1 MAISRMVGARI
12 KRREDPRLITGA
24 ATYVDDIKLYDMQY
38 LALLRSVYAHARIVR
53 LNASKALAGPGVAAV
68 LTGEDVRRA
77 SAPLPTA
84 GGVED
89 LKVPDHDAM
98 PEGRSEEHTSEL
110 QSRGH
115 LVCRLLL
122 EK

>member
-38 LALLRSVYAHARIVR
+38 LALLRSVHAHAKIVR

-84 GGVED
+84 GGARSSPETAT
-89 LKVPDHDAM
+89 LPAM
-98 PEGRSEEHTSEL
+98 RST
-110 QSRGH
+110 
-115 LVCRLLL
+115 
-122 EK
+122 